1 MASTGPHSAGKVRVV
16 FELRH
21 QDSAKLI
28 RDYRTEGAALA
39 FIRDV
44 VRVGGRVQA
53 AQFILEE
60 RREDGQVRTVATG
73 DSLVRRALEDRA
85 E

>member
-1 MASTGPHSAGKVRVV
+1 VI

-21 QDSAKLI
+21 QDSANLI
-28 RDYRTEGAALA
+28 HQYPTEGAALA

-44 VRVGGRVQA
+44 LRVGGRDKA
-53 AQFILEE
+53 AQF
-60 RREDGQVRTVATG
+60 
-73 DSLVRRALEDRA
+73 SLAEHHEGGENRIITIGELLVQRALEDRA